1 MKGGSRRGNT
11 YPRWMAWLA
20 SQRWLRIVIIKVF
33 APIDKVAFRLFK
45 GRRGLS
51 PGRAV
56 LQLTTTGRKT
66 GRSRTTPVL
75 YVDDP
80 PRLWVMAS
88 NYGREHHPAWSGN
101 LLANPQATVE
111 VAGERREVIA
121 RLATA
126 EEKRAMWPR
135 LLELYPAWKNYETWT
150 EREFRLFCL
159 DPAVAST
166 TR

>member
-1 MKGGSRRGNT
+1 MKAQPRKGNT
-11 YPRWMAWLA
+11 YPRWMALLA
-20 SQRWLRIVIIKVF
+20 SQRWLRGVIIKVF
-33 APIDKVAFRLFK
+33 APIDRVVFRLSK

-56 LQLTTTGRKT
+56 LVLTTTGRKT
-66 GRSRTTPVL
+66 GQPRSNPVL

-88 NYGREHHPAWSGN
+88 NYGRENHPAWSGN
-101 LLANPQATVE
+101 LLADPRARVE

-126 EEKRAMWPR
+126 EERREMWPR

-150 EREFRLFCL
+150 DREFRLFCL
-159 DPAVAST
+159 EPGNGSAT
-166 TR
+166 G